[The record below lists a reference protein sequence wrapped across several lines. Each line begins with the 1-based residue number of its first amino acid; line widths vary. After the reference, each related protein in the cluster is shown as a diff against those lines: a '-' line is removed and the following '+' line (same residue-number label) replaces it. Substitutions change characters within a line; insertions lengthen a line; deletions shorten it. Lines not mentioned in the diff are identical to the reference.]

1 MRAFTLGVTQG
12 YEYAAYYLA
21 LLFFVLLLGIVLT
34 REIAL
39 RLKGSS
45 LFFKKAPQPH
55 KHGYIGF
62 SYLMLLL
69 LGFWHSSSLVMDS
82 KLLHEKHMIIGSV
95 IPLAVYDILLGVMG
109 IVLTLT
115 ASRDFPH
122 KTIKNVASGTLD
134 EHATVTYSEMIEHAF
149 YQGLNLAQ
157 ITFFHCLTRY
167 GTFLFAKIILYLL
180 LTALWLVRD
189 HFPVNKFS
197 DNYTK
202 KENVQSTLLIKA
214 LYRIKKYQYVFYKHF
229 IFFGLSL
236 SMVSQ

>member
-1 MRAFTLGVTQG
+1 MFTPTATQG
-12 YEYAAYYLA
+12 YEYAAYVLSFVFF
-21 LLFFVLLLGIVLT
+21 LSLFGIVIT
-34 REIAL
+34 KEVSL
-39 RLKGSS
+39 RSNGSS
-45 LFFKKAPQPH
+45 LFFKKAPQPY

-62 SYLMLLL
+62 AYLLLLL
-69 LGFWHSSSLVMDS
+69 LGFWHSSSLVTDS
-82 KLLHEKHMIIGSV
+82 KSLQGTKQHMIIGTL
-95 IPLAVYDILLGVMG
+95 IPLAIYDILLGVMG

-157 ITFFHCLTRY
+157 IIFFHFLTHY

-180 LTALWLVRD
+180 LTGLWLFRD
-189 HFPVNKFS
+189 KFPVNKFS
-197 DNYTK
+197 DNYNK
-202 KENVQSTLLIKA
+202 KENVKSTFLIKT

-236 SMVSQ
+236 SMVSR

>member
-1 MRAFTLGVTQG
+1 MGGGIFSLGPVFLVCKIKKVDGKRETSFESLSEREEEVSFWRCIGHSHLVRIRIMRMFTLGVTQG
-12 YEYAAYYLA
+12 YEYTAYYLA

-34 REIAL
+34 RELAL

-82 KLLHEKHMIIGSV
+82 KLLPEKHMIIGSV

-149 YQGLNLAQ
+149 YQGMNLAQ
-157 ITFFHCLTRY
+157 ITFLH
-167 GTFLFAKIILYLL
+167 
-180 LTALWLVRD
+180 
-189 HFPVNKFS
+189 
-197 DNYTK
+197 
-202 KENVQSTLLIKA
+202 
-214 LYRIKKYQYVFYKHF
+214 
-229 IFFGLSL
+229 
-236 SMVSQ
+236 